1 MIEILSVERAQ
12 SGFDSWPD
20 SDDALLDV
28 RSEDRNP
35 NATLL
40 GQSRTPDRGRA
51 AGMRSVIKFNSIL
64 DRKLLAFCRPSFHAV
79 KGSLRKAAMTIRGP
93 AYYAIVKNLIVI
105 AF

>member
-1 MIEILSVERAQ
+1 MIEILSIECTQ
-12 SGFDSWPD
+12 SGFDRWPD

-40 GQSRTPDRGRA
+40 SHPRPAHRGCA
-51 AGMRSVIKFNSIL
+51 PGMRSVIKFNSIL
-64 DRKLLAFCRPSFHAV
+64 DRNLLAFFRSSFHAV
-79 KGSLRKAAMTIRGP
+79 KGSLRTAAMAIGRP